1 MRQKMSVIY
10 VTPDD
15 AILGVAVLAVITAFS

>member
-15 AILGVAVLAVITAFS
+15 AILGVAGRAVITAFS